1 MEPFIVRGGFIHGVL
16 DGRAYVGPVAKGS
29 AGDAAYHRL
38 LGALQETGAL
48 AGMISGDGLQILTA
62 RAKLFLSADA
72 RALVRET
79 LRGYTVDGISLDV
92 AFDEAFAGRPWEPTA
107 AALEI
112 WMAQGFFTL
121 PGAIPGKRD
130 APKPASPAGAI

>member
-1 MEPFIVRGGFIHGVL
+1 MDTWIIRDGFVHGVL
-16 DGRAYVGPVAKGS
+16 DGRTYAGPVMLGS

-38 LGALQETGAL
+38 LVALQETGAL
-48 AGMISGDGLQILTA
+48 AGMFSSSGVDVLLA
-62 RAKLFLSADA
+62 RAKLFNAPDA

-79 LRGYTVDGISLDV
+79 LRGYAVNGISLDQ
-92 AFDEAFAGRPWEPTA
+92 AFDTVYAGRPWEPTA

-121 PGAIPGKRD
+121 PGAIPGKREP
-130 APKPASPAGAI
+130 PKASPAGAI